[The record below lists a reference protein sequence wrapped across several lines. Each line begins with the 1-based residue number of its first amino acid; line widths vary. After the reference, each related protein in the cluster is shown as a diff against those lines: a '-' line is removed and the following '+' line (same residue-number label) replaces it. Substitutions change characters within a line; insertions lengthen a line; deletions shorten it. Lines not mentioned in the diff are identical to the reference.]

1 MEHTRINVG
10 STLTASEHYLN
21 YLTMC
26 FQLNIHNDAKAIT
39 GIQTTGQKIDI
50 PFVSIVPYSHNK
62 IITLNQR

>member
-1 MEHTRINVG
+1 
-10 STLTASEHYLN
+10 
-21 YLTMC
+21 MC

-62 IITLNQR
+62 IVTLNQR